1 MTRRPGSGVQ
11 AYRRR
16 AADTERM
23 IDAAVAEVKAAR
35 DADWEAQKVA
45 AQQARERHEA
55 NPPDLSALKPGS
67 MIRTRYGWRQV
78 VKVNTKTVRVATG
91 YSWTDLVKHAHILEV
106 RNDHA
111 L

>member
-23 IDAAVAEVKAAR
+23 VDAAVAEVKAAR
-35 DADWEAQKVA
+35 DADWEAQKRA
-45 AQQARERHEA
+45 AQLARERDEA
-55 NPPDLSALKPGS
+55 NPPDLSSLKPGS

-78 VKVNTKTVRVATG
+78 VKVNAKTVRVATG
-91 YSWTDLVKHAHILEV
+91 YSWADLVKHTDILEV
-106 RNDHA
+106 RNA
-111 L
+111 